1 MIDSQIVLPS
11 KPKIISE
18 DALRG
23 VYEIEGLYPGYG
35 YTLGNSLRRII
46 LSSLVGS
53 AITSLKIEGV
63 SHEFTTLPGV
73 KEDVIMIILNLKK
86 TRFKMLT
93 DEPQKINLNIK
104 GAKEVKASDLAVGGQ
119 VEVLNPEMH
128 LATLS
133 GKSASLNLEMTLER
147 GLGFLSKETLRKD
160 KNEIGLIFVD
170 AAFTPINR
178 VGYEVENMRVGD
190 RTDFNRLRIHIETD
204 GTITPHEALEKSIQI
219 MILQLKA
226 IVGFK
231 EEVEESF
238 DAVQDKEAET
248 QGTSEEVKE
257 KNGDRGDV
265 LKTRIEDLELSART
279 ARALAGGGIRTLGG
293 LARKKKEDLSDIEG
307 LGDKGISE
315 IEQAL
320 SNFGITL
327 NNNL

>member
-18 DALRG
+18 DELRG
-23 VYEIEGLYPGYG
+23 IYEVEGLYPGYG

-53 AITSLKIEGV
+53 AITSLKIEGAT
-63 SHEFTTLPGV
+63 HEFATLPGV

-93 DEPQKINLNIK
+93 DEPQKISLNIK
-104 GAKEVKASDLAVGGQ
+104 GAKEVKAGDLEVGGQ
-119 VEVLNPEMH
+119 VEILNPEMH
-128 LATLS
+128 IATL
-133 GKSASLNLEMTLER
+133 GEKNASLSIEMTLER

-190 RTDFNRLRIHIETD
+190 RTDFNRLRINIETD

-219 MILQLKA
+219 MISQLKS

-231 EEVEESF
+231 EEEEIQVEAGNNESGA
-238 DAVQDKEAET
+238 DNEKKE
-248 QGTSEEVKE
+248 EE
-257 KNGDRGDV
+257 GDRGDV

-279 ARALAGGGIRTLGG
+279 TRALTGAGIRTVGG
-293 LARKKKEDLSDIEG
+293 LARKKKDDLGEVEG
-307 LGDKGISE
+307 LGQKGITE
-315 IEQAL
+315 IEEAL

-327 NNNL
+327 K